1 MMVFSV
7 SRAKPVPTCVAA
19 GWMRREGQHMR
30 PSSLLELSA
39 ADQALAQTTEDR
51 RFDRRKPEFKGS

>member
-1 MMVFSV
+1 
-7 SRAKPVPTCVAA
+7 
-19 GWMRREGQHMR
+19 MR